1 MMNNWANISIDV
13 DSLSSI
19 YKGQG
24 CSRAD
29 GYTFVEFRSGLG
41 NLSNFFSKYSIH
53 TTMFMVGNDF
63 LYEKNHSAIKE
74 IATNGHEIANHSM
87 THPQG
92 FRWLPEEEKE
102 KELTAMSDICQE
114 VTGKRP
120 IGFRSP
126 GWNVDDATLTV
137 LNKLGYAYD
146 SSVFPTLLMPLMK
159 FAHWSS
165 MSKQKKQD
173 RTTMGQ
179 ASYMFSPLS
188 PYHVSNHSLGK
199 RGDNSLIEFPISV
212 SPYLRIPFFATLL
225 LFTGISFY
233 KKLFRSIRAAGLP
246 VHFQMHLSDFIDYNI
261 PELKDQIPGS
271 KKGTYVPQSLRT
283 PLSKK
288 LELFRAMI
296 DLIAQ
301 DYNFIT
307 LEQWA
312 AKMRTEQ

>member
-1 MMNNWANISIDV
+1 MSDWGNVSIDV

-24 CSRAD
+24 CSNAG
-29 GYTFVEFRSGLG
+29 GYTYLEYRMGLE
-41 NLSNFFSKYSIH
+41 NLLEFFSKYQIR

-63 LYEKNHSAIKE
+63 LYKENHSSIRD
-74 IATNGHEIANHSM
+74 IANNGHEIANHSM

-92 FRWLPEEEKE
+92 FRWLSQNEKE
-102 KELTAMSDICQE
+102 KELSSMSDICHE

-126 GWNVDDATLTV
+126 GWNIDDSTLPILEK
-137 LNKLGYAYD
+137 LNYKYD
-146 SSVFPTLLMPLMK
+146 SSVFPTSLMPIMK

-179 ASYMFSPLS
+179 FSYMFSPIK
-188 PYHVSNHSLGK
+188 PYYVSDRSLGK
-199 RGDNSLIEFPISV
+199 SGNKNLIEFPISV

-225 LFTGISFY
+225 LFSGVKFY
-233 KKLFRSIRAAGLP
+233 KKLYRSLRSAGLP
-246 VHFQMHLSDFIDYNI
+246 IHFQMHLSDFIDYSI
-261 PELKDQIPGS
+261 PELVDQMPRS
-271 KKGTYVPQSLRT
+271 KQGTYVPQSLNT

-288 LELFRAMI
+288 IELFSEMI
-296 DLIAQ
+296 EMIGR
-301 DYNFIT
+301 DYEFIT
-307 LEQWA
+307 LDQW
-312 AKMRTEQ
+312 TEKFRGTN

>member
-24 CSRAD
+24 CVRAG
-29 GYTFVEFRSGLG
+29 GYTFAEFRTGLE

-63 LYEKNHSAIKE
+63 LYEKNHPAIKE
-74 IATNGHEIANHSM
+74 ITTNGHEIANHSM

-102 KELTAMSDICQE
+102 KELTAMSNICQE

-126 GWNVDDATLTV
+126 GWNIDYATLPV
-137 LNKLGYAYD
+137 LNKLEFMYD
-146 SSVFPTLLMPLMK
+146 SSIFPTSLMPLMK

-179 ASYMFSPLS
+179 TSYMFSPLS
-188 PYHVSNHSLGK
+188 PYHVSNNSLGK

-233 KKLFRSIRAAGLP
+233 KKLFQSILAAGLP
-246 VHFQMHLSDFIDYNI
+246 VHFQMHLSDFIDYSI
-261 PELKDQIPGS
+261 PELKDQMPGS
-271 KKGTYVPQSLRT
+271 KNGAYVPQSLHT
-283 PLSKK
+283 PLSEK
-288 LELFRAMI
+288 LDIYSAMI
-296 DLIAQ
+296 DLIGQ

-312 AKMRTEQ
+312 IKMRSDK